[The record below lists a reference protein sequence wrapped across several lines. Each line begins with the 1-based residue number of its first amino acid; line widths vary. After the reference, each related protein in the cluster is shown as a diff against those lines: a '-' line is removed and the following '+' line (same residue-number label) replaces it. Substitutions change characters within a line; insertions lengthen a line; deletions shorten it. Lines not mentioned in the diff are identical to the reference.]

1 MLRIADLV
9 TAAAVTLDAPASEP
23 QPGSPTAPSMRSVQ
37 SSTANAPAPGSIAL
51 GHLLHIPGALKV
63 STRSKSGSISS
74 HASLDLRS
82 VRSRDRDE
90 VESVYSHRDTRSSR
104 RGSVRA
110 SYRSGAS
117 SVAGNRSRTSFH
129 RRGQSSQFSL
139 AGPVLTQNREM
150 TDEDADAGDG
160 TDAVAQLATGPGPP
174 LTTRKRVGNFFRKV
188 GGVFSRRKVQDQHQ
202 PPTSALVSV
211 PESARVPPPL
221 PLAPSEV
228 DVPLPV
234 TREPHVPVKSLL
246 KSLTIRR
253 RTRRQPE

>member
-90 VESVYSHRDTRSSR
+90 VESVYSHRDARSSR

-150 TDEDADAGDG
+150 TDEDADA
-160 TDAVAQLATGPGPP
+160 DAVDETTGPGPP
-174 LTTRKRVGNFFRKV
+174 QTPTLTTRKRVGNFFRKV
-188 GGVFSRRKVQDQHQ
+188 GGVFSRRKVEVQEQ
-202 PPTSALVSV
+202 PPTSSV
-211 PESARVPPPL
+211 PESARVPPPF
-221 PLAPSEV
+221 APSEV